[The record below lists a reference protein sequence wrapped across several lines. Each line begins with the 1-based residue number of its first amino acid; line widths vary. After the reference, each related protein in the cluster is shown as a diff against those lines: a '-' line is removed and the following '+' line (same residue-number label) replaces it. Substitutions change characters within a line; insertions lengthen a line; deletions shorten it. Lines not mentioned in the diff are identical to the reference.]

1 METKQL
7 FANKLRILAS
17 AAGSQIT
24 TEEALE
30 KIGFY
35 KDDMPNPQGVR
46 SIWINQEII
55 DTIKGTGVE
64 LSGIR
69 VYLAKH
75 AKGEEATIILAPTFD
90 NTNVHMDLAYFNYG
104 DPCPSN
110 CTGSIG

>member
-7 FANKLRILAS
+7 FANQLRQFTIALD
-17 AAGSQIT
+17 SQIT

-35 KDDMPNPQGVR
+35 KADMPNPQGVR
-46 SIWINQEII
+46 SIWINNDII
-55 DTIKGTGVE
+55 NLIKNTSAE

-90 NTNVHMDLAYFNYG
+90 NSSVHMDLAYFNYG

-110 CTGSIG
+110 CNGTIG